1 MIKPSIIAAV
11 SVFAATT
18 AVFAAKVSWLGMEE
32 QNGTRVSIIR
42 IEGPVEDGDTESFLQ
57 VLAPASQGVG
67 RWDRLVV
74 QLNSPGG
81 SYPEGLLLAE
91 TFRRNGVATEVVS
104 GDYCYS
110 ACAIAFLG
118 GSERY
123 PDVEPV
129 AEGALSNQPPDRSLA
144 IGAELGFHAPYLDI
158 PASDYSAENVQDA
171 YRLAVDSISMLIA
184 LADHLY
190 VEPAELPRLLA
201 PGRDEAFMADDVDS
215 VRSLWI
221 KYTDYSL
228 QPRHLR
234 SITRSMVANAC
245 INRWYHTGRR
255 SALAG
260 YEIAQKVQSE
270 FELGSR
276 LLGNGEKA
284 FGALKIGQGA
294 VDTWI
299 AYLPIAM
306 TSDGRNF
313 VWCVFD
319 SGKGM
324 PSVMYRAAGTV
335 EELFAPYRDDW
346 NVWALQ
352 ARSDLLL
359 RPREAQ
365 IDQSLRVLDMV
376 PADTKLLEVL
386 DVIDGLQRIEADLA
400 DLAE

>member
-1 MIKPSIIAAV
+1 MIKVSTIAAACV
-11 SVFAATT
+11 LVITSAPFAAD
-18 AVFAAKVSWLGMEE
+18 VSWLGVGEL
-32 QNGTRVSIIR
+32 NGIKVSTIR
-42 IEGPVEDGDTESFLQ
+42 FEGPVEDGDTDSFLR
-57 VLAPASQGVG
+57 VLRPASEGIG

-74 QLNSPGG
+74 QLDSPGG

-91 TFRRNGVATEVVS
+91 TFRRQGIATEVAS

-129 AEGALSNQPPDRSLA
+129 AEGTLSNQLPDRSLA
-144 IGAELGFHAPYLDI
+144 KGAELGFHAPYLNI

-201 PGRDEAFMADDVDS
+201 PGRDEAFMADDVDA

-228 QPRHLR
+228 QARNLR

-245 INRWYHTGRR
+245 INRWYHTERR
-255 SALAG
+255 SALTG
-260 YEIAQKVQSE
+260 YEIAETVLSE

-284 FGALKIGQGA
+284 FGTLKIGQGA
-294 VDTWI
+294 VETWI
-299 AYLPIAM
+299 AYMPIAM
-306 TSDGRNF
+306 TSDGKNF
-313 VWCVFD
+313 VWCIFD

-324 PSVMYRAAGTV
+324 PNVVYRAAGTV
-335 EELFAPYRDDW
+335 QELFEPYREDW
-346 NVWALQ
+346 DVWSFLS
-352 ARSDLLL
+352 RSELLL
-359 RPREAQ
+359 RPSEAQ

-376 PADTKLLEVL
+376 PADTKLGEVGNI
-386 DVIDGLQRIEADLA
+386 IDLLQRSEPDLA
-400 DLAE
+400 KVAE